1 MYYNL
6 IMLFECTCSN
16 IGTAR
21 LYKNATQST
30 FKCILINFVLII
42 KIISRHIYVSFV

>member
-30 FKCILINFVLII
+30 FNIQMYFNQLRPYN
-42 KIISRHIYVSFV
+42 